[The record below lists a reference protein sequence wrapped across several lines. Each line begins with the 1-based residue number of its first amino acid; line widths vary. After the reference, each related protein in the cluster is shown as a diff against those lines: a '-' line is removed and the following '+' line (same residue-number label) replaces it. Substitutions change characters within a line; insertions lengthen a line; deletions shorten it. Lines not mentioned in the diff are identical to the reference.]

1 MTGLTRF
8 DTADT
13 LSGFGELITLVLF
26 QLGGLG
32 VTMYA
37 GILIIVAGRR
47 VGIRGRQF
55 FGMELATAGGEVAGA
70 PALLRRVMIYT
81 VAAEL
86 VAFLLLLPW
95 FLIDIGGLRSI
106 WQALYHAVSAF
117 NCAGFDI
124 MDNGDGFAGQI
135 DDPYPIAVM
144 GAAALLGSL
153 SFLTV
158 FDIRRGRRRWT
169 LDTKVVLVGMG
180 GLLLL
185 GMGLFLVSEWSGL
198 LAGESAPTRV
208 VNAFFLSVNRTTGMS
223 TIPMAETTDAAS
235 VALLPLMFIG
245 GASTSTA
252 SGVKIGSIMVSLF
265 AVVSALRGRGQVVA
279 FGREIPHA
287 VVIRAAAVITL
298 GLLVYAVGVVAVLAL
313 DPQLGSLPAAFDV
326 MSALANVGW
335 SHGAAGAASVASA
348 NIMIALMFVGR
359 LGPLIVALAVPDR
372 PHDRYRHPTAPVRIG

>member
-1 MTGLTRF
+1 MSQSSSGNSGGYRRRPGNVVLRRARLEPVTIRTQMRRRAFIRPRSWMVVALFALIMLLGGYLLSLPAASEPVDGVRRGAPFLDALFTAVSAVSVTGLTRF

-95 FLIDIGGLRSI
+95 FLIDIGGPRSI

-223 TIPMAETTDAAS
+223 TI
-235 VALLPLMFIG
+235 
-245 GASTSTA
+245 
-252 SGVKIGSIMVSLF
+252 
-265 AVVSALRGRGQVVA
+265 RWR
-279 FGREIPHA
+279 R
-287 VVIRAAAVITL
+287 
-298 GLLVYAVGVVAVLAL
+298 
-313 DPQLGSLPAAFDV
+313 
-326 MSALANVGW
+326 
-335 SHGAAGAASVASA
+335 
-348 NIMIALMFVGR
+348 
-359 LGPLIVALAVPDR
+359 R
-372 PHDRYRHPTAPVRIG
+372 PTPPPWRSCR

>member
-1 MTGLTRF
+1 
-8 DTADT
+8 
-13 LSGFGELITLVLF
+13 
-26 QLGGLG
+26 
-32 VTMYA
+32 
-37 GILIIVAGRR
+37 
-47 VGIRGRQF
+47 
-55 FGMELATAGGEVAGA
+55 
-70 PALLRRVMIYT
+70 
-81 VAAEL
+81 
-86 VAFLLLLPW
+86 
-95 FLIDIGGLRSI
+95 
-106 WQALYHAVSAF
+106 
-117 NCAGFDI
+117 
-124 MDNGDGFAGQI
+124 
-135 DDPYPIAVM
+135 
-144 GAAALLGSL
+144 
-153 SFLTV
+153 
-158 FDIRRGRRRWT
+158 
-169 LDTKVVLVGMG
+169 
-180 GLLLL
+180 
-185 GMGLFLVSEWSGL
+185 
-198 LAGESAPTRV
+198 
-208 VNAFFLSVNRTTGMS
+208 
-223 TIPMAETTDAAS
+223 MAETTDAAS